1 MATTS
6 ITSRDFYNAVIE
18 AANSLDGAATFGS
31 LHMDAADLQRYA
43 EEAIAKIDTKNEL
56 RRSKPSKASQEAAG
70 RKLTVLS
77 VLSYE
82 TYRNRDEVAEEA
94 GCTPGQATAALTA
107 LVKEGLA
114 ERIEGKGKGGKTTY
128 CRVFIED

>member
-1 MATTS
+1 MTT
-6 ITSRDFYNAVIE
+6 REFYTAIINTPAADIDYIREDLIE
-18 AANSLDGAATFGS
+18 KANELLASLD
-31 LHMDAADLQRYA
+31 R
-43 EEAIAKIDTKNEL
+43 KNEA
-56 RRSKPSKASQEAAG
+56 RKSKPSKSSLEAAG

-114 ERIEGKGKGGKTTY
+114 EKIEGKGKGGKTTY